1 MSEAP
6 VESGGNVQPTAEDL
20 AREQGWVPKEEWQ
33 GDAHKWVPAD
43 EYIRRGELFEKID
56 SLKSQLFHLKKD
68 FNSLA
73 EHHKNVSKIE
83 YEKALKDLKEQRSI
97 AAKEGDTEAVV
108 EISEKIEDLKEK
120 KPVEQQE
127 APVPTPEYEAWVAQ
141 NRWYVDDADL
151 HSQADV
157 VAHSYLSKNPTAT
170 QRELFE
176 HVTKQIKKYN
186 PEKFNMTQ
194 KNAPTVESNAP
205 LGRPSKKGFS
215 ESDLDPM
222 EREIMETLVK
232 RGVFGT
238 DPVKARQKYVEELA
252 KVKGR

>member
-1 MSEAP
+1 MSESAE
-6 VESGGNVQPTAEDL
+6 VVNVQPSAEDL
-20 AREQGWVPKEEWQ
+20 AKEQGWVPKEEWQ
-33 GDAHKWVPAD
+33 GEPHKWVPAD

-56 SLKSQLFHLKKD
+56 SLKSQLYHLKKD

-73 EHHKNVSKIE
+73 EHHKNVAKIE
-83 YEKALKDLKEQRSI
+83 YDKALKELKEQRQV

-108 EISEKIEDLKEK
+108 EISEKIEELKEQ
-120 KPVEQQE
+120 KPQAQPE
-127 APVPTPEYEAWVAQ
+127 PVTTPEYETWVAQ

-157 VAHSYLSKNPTAT
+157 LAHSYLSKNPNAA
-170 QRELFE
+170 QKDLFE
-176 HVTKQIKKYN
+176 HVTKQIKKLN
-186 PEKFNMTQ
+186 PEKFNMSQ
-194 KNAPTVESNAP
+194 SKSPTVEASAP

-215 ESDLDPM
+215 ETDLDPT

-232 RGVFGT
+232 RGVFGD
-238 DPVKARQKYVEELA
+238 DPVKARQKYIEELA